1 MENLI
6 RIKLDPRRGGLASID
21 FKRPCFRIY
30 NWKYSEVEIWYSDD
44 NGLTW
49 DKLGA
54 DDFRQS
60 YYFERKQ
67 LYIALEFDI
76 TTISQLAFFAI
87 DTKSV
92 GVGWFATRYD
102 KIGIGYSVEGIGTT
116 NIPAGI
122 NIGSEKIAPVGAGYS
137 IEGIRALNLSSGYT
151 LKSAFKSNTF
161 IGYTSADPED
171 RSISVGFHI
180 GYLETELNV
189 IGAAILGM
197 SEYPVDLIILDDA
210 TISGLPGEAGWHKQ
224 KNVTLNG
231 TTPEELD

>member
-6 RIKLDPRRGGLASID
+6 RIKLDPHRGALASID

-30 NWKYSEVEIWYSDD
+30 NWKNSEVEIWYSDD

-49 DKLGA
+49 DKLGT

-60 YYFERKQ
+60 YNFIHKQ
-67 LYIALEFDI
+67 LYVTLEFDI
-76 TTISQLAFFAI
+76 TTVSQLAFFAI
-87 DTKSV
+87 ESKSV

-102 KIGIGYSVEGIGTT
+102 KIGIGYSVEGIETT

-122 NIGSEKIAPVGAGYS
+122 DIGSEKLVPVGAGCS
-137 IEGIRALNLSSGYT
+137 IEGVRALNLSGGYT

-171 RSISVGFHI
+171 RSIPVGFHI
-180 GYLETELNV
+180 GYLETELDV
-189 IGAAILGM
+189 IGASILGM

-210 TISGLPGEAGWHKQ
+210 TISGLSAAAGWHKQ

>member
-6 RIKLDPRRGGLASID
+6 RIKLDPRRGGSTFID

-30 NWKYSEVEIWYSDD
+30 NWKNSEVEIWYSDD

-60 YYFERKQ
+60 YDFGHKY
-67 LYIALEFDI
+67 LYISLEFDI
-76 TTISQLAFFAI
+76 TTVSQLAFFAI
-87 DTKSV
+87 ESKSV
-92 GVGWFATRYD
+92 GVGWFMTLYD
-102 KIGIGYSVEGIGTT
+102 KIPIGYSVEGIEKT

-122 NIGSEKIAPVGAGYS
+122 NIGSEILAPVGAGYS
-137 IEGIRALNLSSGYT
+137 IEGVRALNLPGGYT
-151 LKSAFKSNTF
+151 LKSAFKSNAF

-171 RSISVGFHI
+171 RMIPVGFNV
-180 GYLETELNV
+180 GYLETELDV
-189 IGAAILGM
+189 IGVSILGM